1 MSARTR
7 SDSRSLAKGRPGY
20 EYPGTRITVT
30 GATGFIG
37 AHVARLLAER
47 GAEVRVTHRDPA
59 RLSRLGETPV
69 TPVEADVL
77 DRAAL
82 RRAFRGSRLVFHG
95 AGMVATRPAEMVW
108 KVNALSPR
116 LAVEAAAAE
125 GVERV
130 VLTSSV
136 GGVGPAAA
144 GRAGREEDV
153 YRGGGLGLTYVDS
166 KHEGESEA
174 LAAAAR
180 CGIELVVVNPSYV
193 LGVPVNRFEPGETST
208 RIVGNYLRGRLPA
221 IVDSATNIVHVED
234 AALGHLLAAESG
246 KPGERYILGGENV
259 RWLDLIELVAELSGI
274 RHPVL
279 VIPREIAEALAAAGT
294 LSGGIVISPEAFALM
309 AQDWRYSSEK
319 AKRELDYRPRGL
331 KPTVRET
338 VEWYVD
344 LMRSGVLDGG
354 RPSVMSLGSLGM
366 RVAARAGGVRVARA
380 VEQWT
385 GRRFVAAG

>member
-1 MSARTR
+1 MSAETR
-7 SDSRSLAKGRPGY
+7 SKSRSLAERQRY
-20 EYPGTRITVT
+20 EYPGTRIAVT

-59 RLSRLGETPV
+59 RLSRLGDVAV
-69 TPVEADVL
+69 TPIEADVL

-82 RRAFRGSRLVFHG
+82 RRAFRSARIVFHG
-95 AGMVATRPAEMVW
+95 AGVVATRPAEMVW

-136 GGVGPAAA
+136 GGVGPAGR
-144 GRAGREEDV
+144 GRAGREDDV

-180 CGIELVVVNPSYV
+180 CGIEVVVVNPSYV

-234 AALGHLLAAESG
+234 AALGHLLAAERG

-259 RWLDLIELVAELSGI
+259 RWVDLVERVANLARV

-279 VIPREIAEALAAAGT
+279 VIPRDAAAAIAAAGSV
-294 LSGGIVISPEAFALM
+294 SGGFLISPEAFALM
-309 AQDWRYSSEK
+309 AQDWRYSSQK
-319 AKRELDYRPRGL
+319 AKKELGYRPRGL
-331 KPTVRET
+331 EPTLRET

-344 LMRSGVLDGG
+344 LMRSGLLSGG
-354 RPSVMSLGSLGM
+354 RPSVMSVGSLGM
-366 RVAARAGGVRVARA
+366 RLAARAGGLRLAHA

>member
-1 MSARTR
+1 MSAGTR
-7 SDSRSLAKGRPGY
+7 ANSRSLGQGAAY
-20 EYPGTRITVT
+20 EYPGTRIAVT

-59 RLSRLGETPV
+59 RLTRLADVAV

-82 RRAFRGSRLVFHG
+82 RRAFRGARIVFHG
-95 AGMVATRPAEMVW
+95 AGVVATRPADMVW
-108 KVNALSPR
+108 KVNALAPR

-136 GGVGPAAA
+136 GGVGPV
-144 GRAGREEDV
+144 RHPRPGREDDV

-180 CGIELVVVNPSYV
+180 CGIEVVVVNPSYV
-193 LGVPVNRFEPGETST
+193 LGVPVNPLEPGETST

-221 IVDSATNIVHVED
+221 IVDGATNIVHVED
-234 AALGHLLAAESG
+234 AALGHLLAAERG
-246 KPGERYILGGENV
+246 QPGERYILGGEYIAWV
-259 RWLDLIELVAELSGI
+259 DLIELVAELSGI

-279 VIPREIAEALAAAGT
+279 VIPPDVAEAVAAAGS
-294 LSGGIVISPEAFALM
+294 LSGGVLISPEAFALM

-319 AKRELDYRPRGL
+319 AKRDLGYRPRGL
-331 KPTVRET
+331 KPTLRVT
-338 VEWYVD
+338 VEWYLD
-344 LMRSGVLDGG
+344 LLQSGALAGG
-354 RPSVMSLGSLGM
+354 RPSPMSLGSLGVRLAARVGAL
-366 RVAARAGGVRVARA
+366 RVAHA
-380 VEQWT
+380 VEGWT
-385 GRRFVAAG
+385 GRRFVAVR